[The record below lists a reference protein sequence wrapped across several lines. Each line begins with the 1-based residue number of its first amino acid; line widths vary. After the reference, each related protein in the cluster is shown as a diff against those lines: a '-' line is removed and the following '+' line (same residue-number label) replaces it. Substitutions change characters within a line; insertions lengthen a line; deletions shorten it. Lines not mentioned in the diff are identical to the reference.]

1 MGWIMLSF
9 PPSLESLVKEGY
21 ANPEVLNQD
30 LLNNALEGKASD
42 NITFVTLVIA
52 PLWTK
57 AGIPCVKQT

>member
-1 MGWIMLSF
+1 MLSF

-52 PLWTK
+52 PL
-57 AGIPCVKQT
+57 